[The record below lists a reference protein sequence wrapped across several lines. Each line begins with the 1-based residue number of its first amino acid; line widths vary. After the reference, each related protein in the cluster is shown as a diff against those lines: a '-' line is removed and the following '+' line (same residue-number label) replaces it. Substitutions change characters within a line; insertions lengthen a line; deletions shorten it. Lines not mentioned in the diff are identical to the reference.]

1 MEKVKPESEL
11 EQLRKKQRITR
22 QNEIFG
28 GLTKA
33 ERAEYNA
40 RAKRIGELEIELSL
54 SAAKAERDRQ
64 WNRKSETD
72 TAQIEARQPYR
83 DRETNFENKQ
93 AGNERTE
100 LDSRNSK

>member
-1 MEKVKPESEL
+1 MEKLKPESEL
-11 EQLRKKQRITR
+11 EQLRKKQRIMR

-40 RAKRIGELEIELSL
+40 RARRIGELELELSIN
-54 SAAKAERDRQ
+54 AAKAERERQ
-64 WNRKSETD
+64 WNGKSETD
-72 TAQIEARQPYR
+72 TPQIEARQSYR
-83 DRETNFENKQ
+83 DRETNFEKQ
-93 AGNERTE
+93 AGNERIE